1 MKPRVTGVHF
11 TASPTL
17 DASDGRLGWVRIE
30 LDGWLEID
38 GIVLRRTSR
47 GELRVC
53 FPSKVDGSGIR
64 RYFARPLT
72 DEARAAIQE
81 QVINWLQR
89 ERRLVS

>member
-1 MKPRVTGVHF
+1 MRPRVTSVSF
-11 TASPTL
+11 TPSPSH
-17 DASDGRLGWVRIE
+17 DAADGLLGWARVE
-30 LDGWLEID
+30 LDGWFEVD

-47 GELRVC
+47 GELRVS

-81 QVINWLQR
+81 QIINWLRR